1 MSTETSTRNSGGLN
15 GEIILPPRSAPLG
28 VWSILTTIAFFIAL
42 PLLGRLPSG
51 PNLSSLTMIGG
62 PWMGYVVVVL
72 TLGLIAVAF
81 LANDINAKTLAVMVF
96 AFVMSLACASLI
108 GRFIEPIVF
117 PVIYLI
123 APTLFVGLTP
133 RDGK

>member
-28 VWSILTTIAFFIAL
+28 VWAILTTIAFLIAP

-51 PNLSSLTMIGG
+51 PKSLIANDDRRSLDGLRRCG
-62 PWMGYVVVVL
+62 FD
-72 TLGLIAVAF
+72 LGLIAVAF